1 MISPAPRKPTPA
13 ATPVMGTVEP
23 HRQAAQHRQSHAQQS
38 LQIGHGGE
46 PAPQPCPDLSRA
58 DPSRIEHQLTR

>member
-46 PAPQPCPDLSRA
+46 PAQGGSGQ
-58 DPSRIEHQLTR
+58 EHRQDHHSNQSHD

>member
-1 MISPAPRKPTPA
+1 
-13 ATPVMGTVEP
+13 MGTVEP